1 MQQLPVDSG
10 WIEVIAGSMFS
21 GKTEE
26 LIRRITRARIAKQKA
41 HIFKPLIDTRYDSQR
56 VVSHNG
62 QSIPSTVINEG
73 SDIYDHLDDDVMV
86 VGIDE
91 VQFLDEG
98 TVRVARDL
106 AKEGRRVIVAGLDQD
121 FRSEPFVTMMRM
133 MVEAEYVTKVLAICV
148 QCGNPAHRNQ
158 RISDATGRVV
168 LGGADSYE
176 ARCRK
181 CFDPARVTE
190 QPLFF

>member
-1 MQQLPVDSG
+1 MQQLPVGSG
-10 WIEVIAGSMFS
+10 WIEVVAGSMFS

-41 HIFKPLIDTRYDSQR
+41 HIFKPLIDTRYDSER

-62 QSIPSTVINEG
+62 QSIPSTVISEG
-73 SDIYDHLDDDVMV
+73 AEIFHHLDEDVQV

-91 VQFLDEG
+91 AQFLDQD
-98 TVRVARDL
+98 TVRVARSL
-106 AKEGRRVIVAGLDQD
+106 AAEGRRVIVAGLDQD
-121 FRSEPFVTMMRM
+121 FRAEPFGTMMQM

-158 RISDATGRVV
+158 RLSEATGRVV
-168 LGGADSYE
+168 LGGAEEYE

-181 CFDPARVTE
+181 CFDPVRAIE